1 MISYGW
7 VIFIGLSC
15 LWLGYMYGD
24 YRGFCNKLDA
34 RNQIRNRDAA
44 YERIDK
50 RAHQRYLARVRLKE
64 KE

>member
-1 MISYGW
+1 
-7 VIFIGLSC
+7 
-15 LWLGYMYGD
+15 MYGD